1 MAFSSTRPD
10 RSRLARVPF
19 GDDWLALADPSD
31 RAGSACDPM
40 AVTDRLAMYRLL
52 VERSGPHGALGA
64 HDELSPFWG
73 YASQLAWQHRSGR
86 LGDASS
92 SMIDPAS
99 WWGACNYALC
109 VVPYAAAAALGVVP
123 GLRFPVPSREY
134 DAALAAWRIAFEVLG
149 AQDVD
154 LDRARV
160 ATWRAHLASISIACA
175 RHRTELATLAADE
188 QRFARGW
195 VRMVDLFAAAAIRT
209 DLVRLA
215 DEGDGGA
222 LPSRVLDARGI
233 DDLPRA
239 ERSTVRRIFALADRP
254 RLRWRAE
261 LTLWRRTMR
270 TRSARAESS
279 ALLSLFVGRTRSAW
293 PLRLRAFAYATLPVA
308 VIDR

>member
-1 MAFSSTRPD
+1 MPFVANRPD
-10 RSRLARVPF
+10 RARLAHLSF
-19 GDDWLALADPSD
+19 GETWLALDDPSD
-31 RAGSACDPM
+31 HGSCDPFD
-40 AVTDRLAMYRLL
+40 VRDRLALYRLL
-52 VERSGPHGALGA
+52 VERGNPHSALGA

-86 LGDASS
+86 LGAASS
-92 SMIDPAS
+92 SAIDPAS

-123 GLRFPVPSREY
+123 ALRFAPPAREY
-134 DAALAAWRIAFEVLG
+134 DGALASWRRAFAVLG
-149 AQDVD
+149 ARDVD

-160 ATWRAHLASISIACA
+160 ATWRAHLTSISIACA
-175 RHRTELATLAADE
+175 RHRAELAALPAEE

-233 DDLPRA
+233 ADLPRA
-239 ERSTVRRIFALADRP
+239 ERSMVRRISALADRP
-254 RLRWRAE
+254 PVRWRAE

-270 TRSARAESS
+270 SARARAESS
-279 ALLSLFVGRTRSAW
+279 ALLSLFVGRARSTW
-293 PLRLRAFAYATLPVA
+293 PLRLRALAYATLPVA